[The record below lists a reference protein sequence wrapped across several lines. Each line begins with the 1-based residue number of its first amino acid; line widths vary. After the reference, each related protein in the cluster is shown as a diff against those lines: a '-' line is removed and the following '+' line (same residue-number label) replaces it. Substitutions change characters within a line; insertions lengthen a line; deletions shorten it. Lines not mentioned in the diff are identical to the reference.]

1 MHHRYKMPAMLV
13 AALALTGAC
22 DRLPSEAASP
32 DEPSQARPEIVD
44 GVQQDAAAYAAQFG
58 VSVQEG
64 VRRLY
69 LQDAANALNA
79 RLTEEQAA
87 TFAGLSIEHT
97 PEFRVTARFTRG
109 GEATIRPYLST
120 ALRQVVR
127 VEGAQFTLRELESS
141 LEAGYERVR
150 GAGIEAAGG
159 VDVRANRAQVHVL
172 RGRAAAARATLAAAR
187 TSLSGTGAADAAVV
201 EVDALPREEITM
213 YGGLSISTC
222 TTGFT
227 VRNSAGTRGVSTA
240 GHCGNSQTLSG
251 YALTYL
257 GESYSGSYDVQWHN
271 GSGHTFTN
279 TIKVSSST
287 RAITGTRSRSSQTV
301 GSQVCK
307 QGKTTGYTCG
317 TIVTTSYCASG
328 ACTWVHVGGN
338 GTNLSE
344 GGDSG
349 GPWFSGNT
357 AYGSHTYG
365 MGNDSAYM
373 PVDYFSGI
381 SVTIATS

>member
-1 MHHRYKMPAMLV
+1 MHHRYRTPVLL
-13 AALALTGAC
+13 AAAIALTGAC
-22 DRLPSEAASP
+22 DRLPSDAGQQPAAPSEARAESV
-32 DEPSQARPEIVD
+32 VD
-44 GVQQDAAAYAAQFG
+44 GIQQDAAAYASTYG
-58 VSVQEG
+58 VSPQEG
-64 VRRLY
+64 ARRLQ
-69 LQDAANALNA
+69 LQEAVDALNA

-97 PEFRVTARFTRG
+97 PEFHVVARFTRK
-109 GEATIRPYLST
+109 GEETIRPYLSP
-120 ALRQVVR
+120 ALAEVVR
-127 VEGAQFTLRELESS
+127 VEPARFTLQQLERRLQAS
-141 LEAGYERVR
+141 YDRVR
-150 GAGIEAAGG
+150 RAGIPSAGG
-159 VDVRANRAQVHVL
+159 VDVRANRAEVHVL
-172 RGRAAAARATLAAAR
+172 RGRSADARGL
-187 TSLSGTGAADAAVV
+187 LGAEDAAVV
-201 EVDALPREEITM
+201 EVDHLPKEEIAM

-227 VRNSAGTRGVSTA
+227 VVSSGGTRGVSTA

-251 YALTYL
+251 IALTFR

-271 GSGHTFTN
+271 AAGNTYPN
-279 TIKVSSST
+279 TIKVSTST
-287 RAITGTRSRSSQTV
+287 RAITATRSRTSQTV

-317 TIVTTSYCASG
+317 TIATISYCASG
-328 ACTWVHVGGN
+328 ACTWVQVAGN

-373 PVDYFSGI
+373 PVNYFSGI
-381 SVTIATS
+381 SMSIATS

>member
-1 MHHRYKMPAMLV
+1 MHHRSRTPALLI
-13 AALALTGAC
+13 AAIAFTGAC
-22 DRLPSEAASP
+22 DRLPSDAAQP
-32 DEPSQARPEIVD
+32 NEPSQARAETVVD
-44 GVQQDAAAYAAQFG
+44 GIQQDAAVYASSYR
-58 VSVQEG
+58 VSLQEG
-64 VRRLY
+64 ARRLQ
-69 LQDAANALNA
+69 LQDAVDALNA

-87 TFAGLSIEHT
+87 TFAGLSIEHA
-97 PEFRVTARFTRG
+97 PEFHVVARFTRN
-109 GEATIRPYLST
+109 GEETIRPYLSP
-120 ALRQVVR
+120 ALAEVVR
-127 VEGAQFTLRELESS
+127 VEDARFTLQQLERR
-141 LEAGYERVR
+141 LEAGYHRVR
-150 GAGIEAAGG
+150 GAGIPAAGA
-159 VDVRANRAQVHVL
+159 VDVRANRAEVHVQ
-172 RGRAAAARATLAAAR
+172 RGRAAAARAVLVA
-187 TSLSGTGAADAAVV
+187 GEAAVI
-201 EVDALPREEITM
+201 EVDQLPQEEIAM
-213 YGGLSISTC
+213 YGGLPISTC

-251 YALTYL
+251 YALTFR
-257 GESYSGSYDVQWHN
+257 GESYSGSYDIQWHN
-271 GSGHTFTN
+271 ASGHTYPN
-279 TIKVSSST
+279 TIKVSTST
-287 RAITGTRSRSSQTV
+287 RSITGTRARSSQTV

-317 TIVTTSYCASG
+317 TISTTSYCASG
-328 ACTWVHVGGN
+328 ACTWVRVAGN

-365 MGNDSAYM
+365 IGNDSAYM